1 MVKVEYA
8 ELSQVR
14 RSGVVLRDP
23 ESNFRVSGVVLRRL
37 RIYMVLVVW
46 QGFRR
51 LAADRRGL

>member
-37 RIYMVLVVW
+37 RSIW
-46 QGFRR
+46 FWWSGKAF
-51 LAADRRGL
+51 GG